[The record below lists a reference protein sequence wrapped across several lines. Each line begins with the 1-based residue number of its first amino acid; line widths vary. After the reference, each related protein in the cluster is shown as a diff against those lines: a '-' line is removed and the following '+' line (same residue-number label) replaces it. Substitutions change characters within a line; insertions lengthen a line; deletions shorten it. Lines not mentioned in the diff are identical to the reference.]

1 MVSMSKAV
9 QAGVRWGPRIG
20 IAVRGLDELNR
31 RFPDAPG
38 RAAAAARAI
47 GARMSGARVRQSA
60 EGRVRH
66 VLVIVRDAVDA
77 MEQDRPQDDAFR
89 ERAREWR
96 RRAGDLDTALRLAD
110 TQRVRRRKG
119 HLATIRLHADALAEE
134 VLLELGVTARTAATE
149 EGHR

>member
-9 QAGVRWGPRIG
+9 QVGVRWGPRIG

-38 RAAAAARAI
+38 RAAATARTI
-47 GARMSGARVRQSA
+47 GEQMRGARVRQSTA
-60 EGRVRH
+60 GRVRH

-77 MEQDRPQDDAFR
+77 MEQDRAGHDAFR
-89 ERAREWR
+89 ERAEQWR
-96 RRAGDLDTALRLAD
+96 RRATDLDTALRLAD
-110 TQRVRRRKG
+110 TQPVRRRRG
-119 HLATIRLHADALAEE
+119 HLAAIRLHADALAEE
-134 VLLELGVTARTAATE
+134 VLLELGVATRAAATD